1 MPQSVWTGALSFG
14 LVTIPVRLYP
24 ATEPKDVRFHLVDP
38 STGRRIRH
46 KRVVDDAA
54 APAWAADP
62 DDERDGLDERD
73 VAAEPPEAPPGDRAA
88 ATSGSTARSER
99 EVPFDELLRGYEV
112 EPGRYVTFE
121 RDELEAVRPTR
132 SATIDLEDFVPLDE
146 IDPVYFSKAYYLVP
160 HRDSDHAY
168 TVLLRAM
175 QRSGLAAIGRFV
187 LRTKPHLVAIRP
199 IGEAL
204 GLETLYFGDEVRP
217 VGQVVPPLAG
227 LEVPGREVAVAE
239 QLIDVLATDWDPSR
253 YTDAYRAELERMI
266 AERAPAAPV
275 EATDDGTR
283 PHLDDLMTALR
294 ESVEAATRAQPRQ
307 PRRKSAG

>member
-46 KRVVDDAA
+46 KRVVDG
-54 APAWAADP
+54 PAELARPAVEV
-62 DDERDGLDERD
+62 DDERDI
-73 VAAEPPEAPPGDRAA
+73 VAEPPAAPPVDRTAA
-88 ATSGSTARSER
+88 SSRSAAPQER
-99 EVPFDELLRGYEV
+99 EVRFDELLRGYEV

-121 RDELEAVRPTR
+121 RGELEAVRPTR

-146 IDPVYFSKAYYLVP
+146 IDPVYFSRAYYLVP

-168 TVLLRAM
+168 AVLLRAM

-227 LEVPGREVAVAE
+227 IDVPDREVALAE
-239 QLIDVLATDWDPSR
+239 QLIDVLASDWDPSR
-253 YTDAYRAELERMI
+253 YTDSYRAELERMI

-275 EATDDGTR
+275 AASDDGTR
-283 PHLDDLMTALR
+283 SHLDDLMTALR
-294 ESVEAATRAQPRQ
+294 ESVEAAKRAQPTQ
-307 PRRKSAG
+307 PRRKTAG

>member
-1 MPQSVWTGALSFG
+1 VWTGALSFG

-24 ATEPKDVRFHLVDP
+24 ATDPKDVRFHLVDP

-46 KRVVDDAA
+46 KRVVDDA
-54 APAWAADP
+54 PPPGPVADP
-62 DDERDGLDERD
+62 DERDGDERG
-73 VAAEPPEAPPGDRAA
+73 VAAEPPEAPEADRAL
-88 ATSGSTARSER
+88 ATSGSTARPHR

-121 RDELEAVRPTR
+121 REEVEAARPTR
-132 SATIDLEDFVPLDE
+132 SATIDLEDFVPLDD
-146 IDPVYFSKAYYLVP
+146 IDPVYFSKAYYVVP

-168 TVLLRAM
+168 AVLLRAM
-175 QRSGLAAIGRFV
+175 QRAGLAAIGRFV

-204 GLETLYFGDEVRP
+204 ALETLYFGDEVRP

-227 LEVPGREVAVAE
+227 IELPDREVALAE

-253 YTDAYRAELERMI
+253 YTDTYRAELERMI
-266 AERAPAAPV
+266 AERAPAPPV
-275 EATDDGTR
+275 VAADDASR
-283 PHLDDLMTALR
+283 SHLDDLMTALR
-294 ESVEAATRAQPRQ
+294 ESVEAAKQAQPTQ
-307 PRRKSAG
+307 PRRKTAG

>member
-1 MPQSVWTGALSFG
+1 VWTGALSFG

-46 KRVVDDAA
+46 KRVVEDAVEPP
-54 APAWAADP
+54 APAEA
-62 DDERDGLDERD
+62 DERD
-73 VAAEPPEAPPGDRAA
+73 VVAEPPEAPPVDRAS
-88 ATSGSTARSER
+88 ATSGSPARPER

-121 RDELEAVRPTR
+121 REELETVRPTR
-132 SATIDLEDFVPLDE
+132 SSTIDLEDFVPLDE
-146 IDPVYFSKAYYLVP
+146 IDPVHFAKAYYLVP
-160 HRDSDHAY
+160 HRDSEHPYA
-168 TVLLRAM
+168 VLLRAM
-175 QRSGLAAIGRFV
+175 QRTGLAAIGRFV

-217 VGQVVPPLAG
+217 VDQVVPPLAG
-227 LEVPGREVAVAE
+227 IDVPDREVALAE

-266 AERAPAAPV
+266 AERAPATPV
-275 EATDDGTR
+275 AARDDGSR
-283 PHLDDLMTALR
+283 SHLDDLMTALR
-294 ESVEAATRAQPRQ
+294 ESVEAARQARPTQ
-307 PRRKSAG
+307 PRRKTAG